1 MENQNNN
8 LQELEELRSQ
18 VAEFKNRM
26 EQQEIVSRRLLEE
39 VMKGHVSWIKQMSIW
54 GSVGELVILPL
65 LVYALRS
72 IVGVSWLPIIAV
84 GLILVGEAVFN
95 FWNVSTIRDKHL
107 AVDDVLSAQ
116 QRLITFKRREKL
128 YTFGI
133 LPFLFLWIVWLLFD
147 VYYGTDIPFSPSS
160 ERGIVHVVVI
170 VIASDKF
177 VHYNIPQ
184 SDRNSDS
191 WNRSLWSYLLSGKIT
206 SSFLSS
212 SLQLTILRERM
223 VPSGAKRIIWG
234 IAMTP

>member
-18 VAEFKNRM
+18 VAEFKNRV
-26 EQQEIVSRRLLEE
+26 EQQEIVSRRLLKEA
-39 VMKGHVSWIKQMSIW
+39 MKGHVSWIKQMSIW

-84 GLILVGEAVFN
+84 GLMLVGEAVFN

-133 LPFLFLWIVWLLFD
+133 LPFIFLCVVWLLFD
-147 VYYGTDIPFSPSS
+147 VYYGTDIPFFPSS
-160 ERGIVHVVVI
+160 ERNLVYFVVI
-170 VIASDKF
+170 VIVFALLFYVFS
-177 VHYNIPQ
+177 
-184 SDRNSDS
+184 REM
-191 WNRSLWSYLLSGKIT
+191 RSLNKAIKDIDEFAGKNN
-206 SSFLSS
+206 
-212 SLQLTILRERM
+212 
-223 VPSGAKRIIWG
+223 
-234 IAMTP
+234 

>member
-18 VAEFKNRM
+18 VAEFKNRV
-26 EQQEIVSRRLLEE
+26 ERQEIVSRRLLKEA
-39 VMKGHVSWIKQMSIW
+39 MKGHVSWIKQMSIW

-84 GLILVGEAVFN
+84 VLLLVGEAVFN

-133 LPFLFLWIVWLLFD
+133 LPFLLLWLACIPFGVFH
-147 VYYGTDIPFSPSS
+147 GTDIAFPSS
-160 ERGIVHVVVI
+160 DRLVAYCVAIVI
-170 VIASDKF
+170 VFALSF
-177 VHYNIPQ
+177 YVF
-184 SDRNSDS
+184 SREM
-191 WNRSLWSYLLSGKIT
+191 RSLNKAIKDIDEFAGK
-206 SSFLSS
+206 
-212 SLQLTILRERM
+212 E
-223 VPSGAKRIIWG
+223 
-234 IAMTP
+234 